1 MTQQIQM
8 STIRV
13 EIEIMKTT
21 KENTLKLWWESFEN
35 ATNRSSSTRYYSVEY
50 EIMKVM
56 TRLRMQQ
63 IQLDSKFLL
72 ILLAAY
78 LNQLQR
84 QATYIFCIT
93 KQQPTENILHQ
104 SQHHESS
111 YNTIKN
117 SLSIFE
123 DTTWHSSHSTTIYS
137 TERAYFPKDNPKVS
151 CQY

>member
-50 EIMKVM
+50 EIMKVT
-56 TRLRMQQ
+56 TRLGMQQ
-63 IQLDSKFLL
+63 VQLDSKFFL

-84 QATYIFCIT
+84 QTTYI
-93 KQQPTENILHQ
+93 LH
-104 SQHHESS
+104 H
-111 YNTIKN
+111 
-117 SLSIFE
+117 
-123 DTTWHSSHSTTIYS
+123 
-137 TERAYFPKDNPKVS
+137 
-151 CQY
+151 